1 MFSPAIKLPLTQ
13 SIIKTVSKYKIQ
25 GKYILYFDGCCK
37 GNPGTGGA
45 GAVLYKNN
53 IEIWSDS
60 KFVGENVTNNIA
72 EYTGMLIGLEYAA
85 KQDDIDHLLVKGDS
99 QLVIKQMQGE
109 YNVNS
114 IKLVDLYQ
122 SAKKLACSFID
133 IEFQHVHREANKR
146 ADTLSNEGLLKKY

>member
-37 GNPGTGGA
+37 GNPGPGGA

-85 KQDDIDHLLVKGDS
+85 KQDDIDHLLVK
-99 QLVIKQMQGE
+99 
-109 YNVNS
+109 
-114 IKLVDLYQ
+114 
-122 SAKKLACSFID
+122 
-133 IEFQHVHREANKR
+133 
-146 ADTLSNEGLLKKY
+146 